1 MNSITFLLG
10 FIFIPV
16 LLFLVLIIFAEEKSK
31 EVKKKLEEEPINMD
45 DEIDW
50 DDE

>member
-10 FIFIPV
+10 FIFISV
-16 LLFLVLIIFAEEKSK
+16 LLLLVLIIFAEEKSK